1 MLKAVSI
8 NAEAF
13 LNSAS
18 GLDVASFAA
27 VIRVVTQR
35 SSPINS
41 GDKIVK

>member
-8 NAEAF
+8 NVEAF
-13 LNSAS
+13 FNFAS
-18 GLDVASFAA
+18 GLDIVSFPA

-41 GDKIVK
+41 GDKILK